1 MKILVLDNAALALDF
16 TMRAVDCGHK
26 VKHFIPD
33 KPTVKYVGVG
43 LADIV
48 RDYKPWINWADLIF
62 LPDNIHYH
70 GLTDRLKDR
79 KDGPAIFGATKESSS
94 WEIDRKVGMDMFKR
108 AKIPTAPYQI
118 FTKMD
123 EAIAFIKKNKKRY
136 VAKPTGDDG
145 SDKTIAYCAKGV
157 ADMLFMMEKVKKD
170 QGNSPFMLQEF
181 VPGVEMA
188 VGGWLGPHGFNSAYC
203 ENWEFKKFL
212 NDDLGVN
219 TGEMGT
225 VLRYTT
231 DSKLAR
237 KVLTPLE
244 DLLVNTGHTGYVDV
258 NCIIDESGNPW
269 PLEFTMRPGWPTF
282 NIQQVLHTGDC
293 AEWMYDAAIG
303 LDQKN
308 TLRNTVAVGVCM
320 TVPDFP
326 YANRSQEELVGTPL
340 YGVTPGL
347 LKWFHPLELMAG
359 IAPKEINGEIVSCPM
374 MVSAGS
380 SLCVITATG
389 PTIQNAQEKVYR
401 RVKKLSSPASLMYR
415 TDIGTRLKKQ
425 LPQLQEKGYAKG
437 LTFA

>member
-1 MKILVLDNAALALDF
+1 MKILILDNAGLALDF
-16 TMRAVDCGHK
+16 SMRAVDCGHK
-26 VKHFIPD
+26 VKHFIPET
-33 KPTVKYVGVG
+33 PTAKHVGVG
-43 LADIV
+43 LSEIV

-70 GLTDRLKDR
+70 GLTDRLKDS
-79 KDGPAIFGATKESSS
+79 KGGPAVFGATKESAS
-94 WEIDRKVGMDMFKR
+94 WEIDRKKGMDMFK
-108 AKIPTAPYQI
+108 AAGIPTAPYKI

-123 EAIAFIKKNKKRY
+123 EAAAFVKKTKKRY

-157 ADMLFMMEKVKKD
+157 ADMLFMMERVKKQ

-181 VPGVEMA
+181 IPGTEMA
-188 VGGWLGPHGFNSAYC
+188 VGGWLGPHGFNSAFC
-203 ENWEFKKFL
+203 ENFEFKKFL

-244 DLLVNTGHTGYVDV
+244 DLLVDTGHTGYVDV
-258 NCIIDESGNPW
+258 NCMVDEEGTPW

-282 NIQQVLHTGDC
+282 NIQQVLHDGDC
-293 AEWMYDAAIG
+293 AEWMLDLCHG

-308 TLRNTVAVGVCM
+308 TLKNTVAIGVYIAI
-320 TVPDFP
+320 PDFP
-326 YANRSQEELVGTPL
+326 YANRSLDEIKGVPL
-340 YGVTPGL
+340 YGVTEGL

-359 IAPKEINGEIVSCPM
+359 MAPKEVAGEIVSCPM
-374 MVSAGS
+374 LVSAGS

-401 RVKKLSSPASLMYR
+401 RVKRLSSPSSLMYR
-415 TDIGTRLKKQ
+415 TDIGMRLKKQ
-425 LPQLQEKGYAKG
+425 LQPLQATGYAKG